1 MSKRLTIEEL
11 ISRAQEVHGDK
22 YDYSL
27 VENEGLSVKN
37 KIICKSCGNIFE
49 MSFNNHIN
57 QKQGC
62 KFCTH
67 RSYSYTTEEFIEKAK
82 KIHGDKYD
90 YSKVVYKNKNT
101 KVCIICPIHGEFWMK
116 PDKHI
121 NAKQGCPK
129 CSKSYKMN
137 TKSFIEKA
145 IKVHGNKYNYGKVE
159 YINSETKVCITCPEH
174 GEFWQT
180 PHNHLNGKGCR
191 KCHEECNVNETLLF
205 NFLKENYNGEI
216 IRQYKSDWLNGQT
229 LDFYIPAKNI
239 GIEYQGVQHF
249 KPVKYFGGIKKY
261 KYTVEKDKEKFEKC
275 KSNRVKLF
283 YFSKEKKIPNQ
294 YFDTIYINN
303 NDLLEEIKKYGS

>member
-1 MSKRLTIEEL
+1 
-11 ISRAQEVHGDK
+11 
-22 YDYSL
+22 
-27 VENEGLSVKN
+27 
-37 KIICKSCGNIFE
+37 
-49 MSFNNHIN
+49 
-57 QKQGC
+57 
-62 KFCTH
+62 
-67 RSYSYTTEEFIEKAK
+67 
-82 KIHGDKYD
+82 
-90 YSKVVYKNKNT
+90 
-101 KVCIICPIHGEFWMK
+101 
-116 PDKHI
+116 
-121 NAKQGCPK
+121 
-129 CSKSYKMN
+129 MN

-159 YINSETKVCITCPEH
+159 YINSETKVCIICPEH

-180 PHNHLNGKGCR
+180 PHNHLNGKGCC

-249 KPVKYFGGIKKY
+249 KPVKYFGGVKKY
-261 KYTVEKDKEKFEKC
+261 EYTVSKDKEKFEKC
-275 KSNRVKLF
+275 KNNGVKLF